1 MVEIEKKIKDLL
13 KQKKLIPLED
23 LNKLFETRK
32 QKILSIFLDFI
43 FKNII

>member
-13 KQKKLIPLED
+13 EQKKLIPLGD

-32 QKILSIFLDFI
+32 QKIDFYFFGFHI
-43 FKNII
+43 QK